1 MRLFGLLLFTVATLN
16 LAGCELI
23 GYFDSP
29 GDAPENVNDVAGL
42 VVHQSGNLHCIELYG
57 SDRDSMIVHANDIP
71 QDFRR
76 DSLRVTVSG
85 NYLPIDPR
93 VRYACLPF
101 EVTDISRR

>member
-1 MRLFGLLLFTVATLN
+1 LLLFAVATLN
-16 LAGCELI
+16 LAGYELI

-29 GDAPENVNDVAGL
+29 GGDAPEDVNDVAGL
-42 VVHQSGNLHCIELYG
+42 VVHQSGNLHWIELYG

-101 EVTDISRR
+101 EGD